1 MITIKNIN
9 EANKDIIESAYLLK
23 FCRYLSR
30 YFIVFLANKSLNP
43 LVVNYLNLLIAILAL
58 TIFALD
64 IEHNLLTAT
73 VLLFIWQFIDTIDGG
88 IARVRKIVNNYGGYI
103 DYITGIIIIAFLPI
117 CLSISV
123 INNAINKDLV
133 FFTYNFYL
141 SNIDILVIGCFSS
154 LSSIFSRFIN
164 HTIKIRFDVDN
175 SRKVKKDFNNIFL
188 NILVNIENIGGLQ
201 LVFLLLAIIMNST
214 VYFLVVYAI
223 INISIFI
230 IVFLHSLSKYY
241 NHSSYHPLINKRV

>member
-43 LVVNYLNLLIAILAL
+43 LVVNYLNLLIAIFAL

-64 IEHNLLTAT
+64 IEHNLLIAT

-103 DYITGIIIIAFLPI
+103 DYITGMIIIAFLPVCI
-117 CLSISV
+117 SIAC
-123 INNAINKDLV
+123 INNSTSKDL
-133 FFTYNFYL
+133 FFGFISLELTDL
-141 SNIDILVIGCFSS
+141 NILAIGCFSS
-154 LSSIFSRFIN
+154 ISSIFSRFIN
-164 HTIKIRFDVDN
+164 HTIKIRFGIDN
-175 SRKVKKDFNNIFL
+175 STKVKKDFNNIFS

-241 NHSSYHPLINKRV
+241 NQSSYHPLINKKV